1 MGKSSLLNALA
12 SRRVAKTSGTPGKT
26 RMLNVYLL
34 GAGSR
39 ERYSPMQ
46 GQEPLPAPRSL
57 YVLDLPGYGY
67 SRASQPDRRA
77 FRLLIT
83 HAMARPRLAGVL
95 WLLDMR
101 REPSTDDRA
110 MQELFAERETR
121 VLAALTKS
129 DKLSRTER
137 PRRESELRE
146 ALGLD
151 EDQVIVTS
159 AREQEG
165 ILELTEAIA
174 GLIQRSPGDRGA

>member
-1 MGKSSLLNALA
+1 
-12 SRRVAKTSGTPGKT
+12 
-26 RMLNVYLL
+26 MLNVYELQL
-34 GAGSR
+34 GRG
-39 ERYSPMQ
+39 ERGEVRDGAHRASGPHRSV
-46 GQEPLPAPRSL
+46 PLPSPLSL
-57 YVLDLPGYGY
+57 LYLLDLPGYGY
-67 SRASQPDRRA
+67 SRASQNDRRA

-101 REPSTDDRA
+101 REPSADDRA
-110 MQELFAERETR
+110 MQELFAERVTR
-121 VLAALTKS
+121 VLAAFTKS

-159 AREQEG
+159 AREGTG
-165 ILELTEAIA
+165 IEDLRESIG
-174 GLIQRSPGDRGA
+174 GLVG